1 MRTGRTRAAASALR
15 GIFGGAQVFEPG
27 TNDRSGAAMLKR
39 MIALAFL
46 VLAAADLAGCGSI
59 QPCNDLPRASTG
71 ACSIGRSPSGP
82 G

>member
-1 MRTGRTRAAASALR
+1 
-15 GIFGGAQVFEPG
+15 
-27 TNDRSGAAMLKR
+27 MLKR
-39 MIALAFL
+39 AIALAFL
-46 VLAAADLAGCGSI
+46 VLAVAELAGCGSV